1 MIQLFGHRVYTH
13 VLRLGLAAILLGS
26 LITPTAHAK
35 KADEHAECSVLKGAL
50 TQAWQ
55 GYKTN
60 YVQVDGRVRDP
71 FAQDISTSESQ
82 AYGMLR
88 AVWMDDRT
96 TFDSIYEWARN
107 NLRVRG
113 DKLMAWK
120 WGRRQSLPALGS
132 GVVSKHNGGEI
143 NKPEKAQPEWGVL
156 DTTSASDADE
166 DMALALILAH
176 QRWGNAAYLEDAQL
190 VLTDIWEKQV
200 TKTKYYGHV
209 LLPGDFKHEENF
221 WLINPSYFWPLAY
234 RVFAE
239 VDPKHVA
246 GHDWEALIESTYE
259 ILNESVG
266 KSRTGLPP
274 NWLKVAKSGAPK
286 NQRVDLFWEADNERS
301 DYGYDAIRTH
311 WRVGMDYMLTGSRQA
326 KSMLYA
332 TNFLE
337 RYWWIRRALPS
348 PLSIDGILRVFP
360 NDVPPSHAIY
370 GATLPHLMLAYPTI
384 GHAIV
389 NDYILDPLGNDGI
402 WQPKFDYYAQNWL
415 WLGLWTYTGQHCG
428 SEELR
433 QSRSLRDNLLHWVSW
448 GAAS

>member
-1 MIQLFGHRVYTH
+1 MTIFLNNVFCRQATTL
-13 VLRLGLAAILLGS
+13 VLAVVLLAGLVW
-26 LITPTAHAK
+26 PTAQAK
-35 KADEHAECSVLKGAL
+35 KAEQQAECSVLKGAL
-50 TQAWQ
+50 TESWQ
-55 GYKTN
+55 GYKDN
-60 YVQVDGRVRDP
+60 YIQADGRVRDP

-88 AVWMDDRT
+88 AVWMNDRAS
-96 TFDSIYEWARN
+96 FDSIYQWARN
-107 NLRVRG
+107 NLRVRN

-120 WGRRQSLPALGS
+120 WGKKGT
-132 GVVSKHNGGEI
+132 
-143 NKPEKAQPEWGVL
+143 PEEETVAASNNQDVNNPGANTEWGVL
-156 DTTSASDADE
+156 DETSASDADE

-176 QRWGNAAYLEDAQL
+176 QRWGNAAYQTDAQHIL
-190 VLTDIWEKQV
+190 NDIWDKQV
-200 TKTKYYGHV
+200 ADTKYFGHV
-209 LLPGDFKHEENF
+209 MLPGDFKHEEDF

-239 VDPKHVA
+239 VDPKHA
-246 GHDWEALIESTYE
+246 HGHDWEALIDSTYD
-259 ILNESVG
+259 ILDESVH

-274 NWLKVAKSGAPK
+274 NWLKVAKSSAPK
-286 NQRVDLFWEADNERS
+286 DKRVDLFWEVDNERS

-311 WRVGMDYMLTGSRQA
+311 WRVGMDYMLTGSSEA
-326 KSMLYA
+326 KDILYA

-348 PLSIDGILRVFP
+348 PLSIDGVLRVFP

-389 NDYILDPLGNDGI
+389 NDYILTPLDNGI

-428 SEELR
+428 SEKLR
-433 QSRSLRDNLLHWVSW
+433 QSRSLRDNLLHWVDW
-448 GAAS
+448 KN